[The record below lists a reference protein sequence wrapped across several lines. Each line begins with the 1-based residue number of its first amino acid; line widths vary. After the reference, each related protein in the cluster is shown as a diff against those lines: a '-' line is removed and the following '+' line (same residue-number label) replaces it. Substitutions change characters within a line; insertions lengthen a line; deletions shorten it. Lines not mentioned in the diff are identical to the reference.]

1 MSNELRN
8 FLALSYDELE
18 QLNLKAKEQRQKRVA
33 VHKIQEERI
42 KYLTDEKRI
51 KAVTV
56 LFSDL
61 EGRLHMLD
69 YDKKFLVKSW
79 DNLTFDGS
87 SIRGFTAQ
95 RESDLRLAMDW
106 ASFYWAPADVFGSG
120 KVLVFGEVIDKDG
133 SPYSADIRGRLKGFA
148 GEMYKNEEYTLN
160 AANEIEGF
168 LFQGSDA
175 ERRYNETGKFE
186 YVNTGGYYHSLPG
199 DPLRTFIDTTA
210 EVQRAMG
217 FQNEKDHPEVAP
229 SQFEINYGYGEV
241 VQAADQIQLY
251 KLICRQVA
259 TRMGLTACFLP
270 KPVVGVN
277 GNGMHTNVSISK
289 GGKNIYWDP
298 KGEEKLSKFGWAF
311 VDRILTHGND
321 ICLLLNASVNAY
333 RRLDPHFE
341 APNQLK
347 ASPVDRG
354 SMIRIP
360 IGNERSMRV
369 EVRSVAPDANPY
381 LVMYSIFRTGIEG
394 ETAKIKN
401 LRQAERY
408 LPDNVYLAL
417 DNFRKADWTTKLL
430 GEDVKAR
437 YGALKQA
444 AADRCARHSARLS
457 KCRKC
462 STTTRSTINSCGICF
477 RQIPQ
482 GSGEWGGSPVTKSTR
497 FSLVH
502 SSHSRRRAH
511 ALNRSGRLRH
521 SWPLLRPMPRRFLPY
536 WLRPSML
543 LRCAQR
549 CNRRTSPSPQ
559 QRARSTAA
567 SSHRAFRSW
576 SWRRSAF
583 GSHGPYPG

>member
-1 MSNELRN
+1 MSTELRN

-18 QLNLKAKEQRQKRVA
+18 EMNLNAKEQRMKRVA
-33 VHKIQEERI
+33 AHRIQEERL

-106 ASFYWAPADVFGSG
+106 SAFYWGPADVFGSG

-133 SPYSADIRGRLKGFA
+133 SPYSADIRGVLKAYAEQQHKDEG
-148 GEMYKNEEYTLN
+148 YTLN

-168 LFQGSDA
+168 LFHGADA
-175 ERRYNETGKFE
+175 EQRYHETHKFE

-229 SQFEINYGYGEV
+229 SQFEINYSYGEV
-241 VQAADQIQLY
+241 VAAADQIQLY

-259 TRMGLTACFLP
+259 TKMGLTASFLP

-277 GNGMHTNVSISK
+277 GNGMHTNVSINK
-289 GGKNIYWDP
+289 GGKNLFWDA
-298 KGEEKLSKFGWAF
+298 KGEEKLSKMAWGF
-311 VDRILTHGND
+311 VDRVLTHAND
-321 ICLLLNASVNAY
+321 ICLMLNASVNAY

-341 APNQLK
+341 APNQIK
-347 ASPVDRG
+347 ASAVDRG
-354 SMIRIP
+354 SMVRIP
-360 IGNERSMRV
+360 IGNEKSSRV

-381 LVMYSIFRTGIEG
+381 MVMYSIFKSGLDG
-394 ETAKIKN
+394 DTAKIKN

-408 LPDNVYLAL
+408 LPDNIYTAI
-417 DNFRKADWTTKLL
+417 DHFTKAPWTTKIL
-430 GEDVKAR
+430 GVDVKQR
-437 YGALKQA
+437 YADLKQV
-444 AADRCARHSARLS
+444 AADRCS
-457 KCRKC
+457 
-462 STTTRSTINSCGICF
+462 RSLGTF
-477 RQIPQ
+477 VKAP
-482 GSGEWGGSPVTKSTR
+482 EV
-497 FSLVH
+497 VH
-502 SSHSRRRAH
+502 HH
-511 ALNRSGRLRH
+511 EVYNQYLWNQ
-521 SWPLLRPMPRRFLPY
+521 F
-536 WLRPSML
+536 
-543 LRCAQR
+543 
-549 CNRRTSPSPQ
+549 
-559 QRARSTAA
+559 
-567 SSHRAFRSW
+567 
-576 SWRRSAF
+576 
-583 GSHGPYPG
+583 

>member
-8 FLALSYDELE
+8 FLALTYDELE
-18 QLNLKAKEQRQKRVA
+18 DLNLEAKEQRRNRVSTS
-33 VHKIQEERI
+33 KIQEKRL

-69 YDKKFLVKSW
+69 YDKKFLLNSY

-95 RESDLRLAMDW
+95 RESDLRLGIDW
-106 ASFYWAPADVFGSG
+106 GAFYWGPADVFGPG

-133 SPYSADIRGRLKGFA
+133 EPYGADIRSVLKLFA
-148 GEMYKNEEYTLN
+148 TEQHKKHGYTLN

-175 ERRYNETGKFE
+175 ERRYHETGKFE

-229 SQFEINYGYGEV
+229 SQFEINYGYAEV
-241 VQAADQIQLY
+241 VAAADHIQLY

-259 TRMGLTACFLP
+259 RNMGLTACFLP

-277 GNGMHTNVSISK
+277 GSGMHTNVSVS
-289 GGKNIYWDP
+289 GNGKNLFWDP
-298 KGEEKLSKFGWAF
+298 KGEEKLSKLGYEFL
-311 VDRILTHGND
+311 DRLLTHGND
-321 ICLLLNASVNAY
+321 LCLVFNSSVNAY

-347 ASPVDRG
+347 ASAVDRG
-354 SMIRIP
+354 AMIRIP
-360 IGNERSMRV
+360 IGNERSMRT
-369 EVRSVAPDANPY
+369 EVRAVAPDANPY
-381 LVMYSIFRTGIEG
+381 LVMFSIFRTGLEG
-394 ETAKIKN
+394 TTAKIKN

-408 LPDNVYLAL
+408 LPDNIYTAIE
-417 DNFRKADWTTKLL
+417 NFRKAEWTTKLL
-430 GEDVKAR
+430 GEDVKTR
-437 YGALKQA
+437 YADLKQA
-444 AADRCARHSARLS
+444 SADRCPRLL
-457 KCRKC
+457 
-462 STTTRSTINSCGICF
+462 
-477 RQIPQ
+477 
-482 GSGEWGGSPVTKSTR
+482 GSVVKASEVQ
-497 FSLVH
+497 FHHEVY
-502 SSHSRRRAH
+502 
-511 ALNRSGRLRH
+511 NQ
-521 SWPLLRPMPRRFLPY
+521 FL
-536 WLRPSML
+536 WNL
-543 LRCAQR
+543 
-549 CNRRTSPSPQ
+549 
-559 QRARSTAA
+559 
-567 SSHRAFRSW
+567 F
-576 SWRRSAF
+576 
-583 GSHGPYPG
+583 

>member
-8 FLALSYDELE
+8 FLAIPYDELE
-18 QLNLKAKEQRQKRVA
+18 ELNLTAKKQRKDRVPA
-33 VHKIQEERI
+33 KVIREERL

-69 YDKKFLVKSW
+69 YDKKFLLKSY

-95 RESDLRLAMDW
+95 RESDLRLGIDW
-106 ASFYWAPADVFGSG
+106 SAFYWGPADIFGPG
-120 KVLVFGEVIDKDG
+120 KVLVFGEVTDKDG
-133 SPYSADIRGRLKGFA
+133 SPYSADMRSVLKQFA
-148 GEMYKNEEYTLN
+148 NGLHAKQGLTLN

-168 LFQGSDA
+168 LFLGTDA
-175 ERRYNETGKFE
+175 ERRYHETHKFE

-199 DPLRTFIDTTA
+199 DLLRTFIDTTA

-217 FQNEKDHPEVAP
+217 FENEKDHPEVAP
-229 SQFEINYGYGEV
+229 SQFEINYSYGEV
-241 VQAADQIQLY
+241 VAAADQIQLY

-259 TRMGLTACFLP
+259 TRMGLTASFLP

-277 GNGMHTNVSISK
+277 GSGMHTNVSISQN
-289 GGKNIYWDP
+289 GKNLFWDP
-298 KGEEKLSKFGWAF
+298 KGEEQLSKMGWQF

-321 ICLLLNASVNAY
+321 ICLMLNPSVNAY

-341 APNQLK
+341 APNQIK
-347 ASPVDRG
+347 ASATDRG

-381 LVMYSIFRTGIEG
+381 MVMFSIFRSGLEG

-408 LPDNVYLAL
+408 LPDNIYTAME
-417 DNFRKADWTTKLL
+417 NFRASAWITKLL
-430 GEDVKAR
+430 GDDVKGR
-437 YGALKQA
+437 YAELKQA
-444 AADRCARHSARLS
+444 SADRCPRLLGTFV
-457 KCRKC
+457 KAPEVQYHHDVY
-462 STTTRSTINSCGICF
+462 N
-477 RQIPQ
+477 Q
-482 GSGEWGGSPVTKSTR
+482 
-497 FSLVH
+497 
-502 SSHSRRRAH
+502 
-511 ALNRSGRLRH
+511 
-521 SWPLLRPMPRRFLPY
+521 FL
-536 WLRPSML
+536 WNM
-543 LRCAQR
+543 
-549 CNRRTSPSPQ
+549 
-559 QRARSTAA
+559 
-567 SSHRAFRSW
+567 F
-576 SWRRSAF
+576 
-583 GSHGPYPG
+583 